1 MSEVRGRPDPSSVQK
16 NSFEAMLRKLSH
28 RSAVIV
34 PAMTAPGSR
43 HSIRLVRD
51 GKPDEIVP
59 VAIYDRA
66 RHAGVIEKLH
76 DGSGWRLSSSGR
88 DLVRRLVSGGL
99 ERNVVPPLGQR
110 PGHDLDES
118 PLAWLRRRRR
128 KDGVALISEEQ
139 FQAGERLRADFT
151 FAQLG
156 PRVTAN
162 WDLALASAPASR
174 GGAAGAGVEMADNVV
189 AAGERVA
196 RALRAV
202 GPELSGML
210 VDVCCFLKGLEDLE
224 RETGWPQRSAKVV
237 LDLALTRLAR
247 HYGLL
252 RDGDAATSGKQPRH
266 WGTPDYRPSA
276 DPPQCS
282 GQPAAD

>member
-1 MSEVRGRPDPSSVQK
+1 MSEVRGRPETSIAQR
-16 NSFEAMLRKLSH
+16 NGFEALLRKLS
-28 RSAVIV
+28 RRGALIV
-34 PAMTAPGSR
+34 PGIRAPGTR
-43 HSIRLVRD
+43 QCAYLVCD
-51 GKPDEIVP
+51 GKPDETIP
-59 VAIYDRA
+59 VALYDRA
-66 RHAGVIEKLH
+66 RHAGIIEKLR

-99 ERNVVPPLGQR
+99 ERSIVPTLGQR
-110 PGHDLDES
+110 PGHNLDES

-162 WDLALASAPASR
+162 WDLALASAPANRS
-174 GGAAGAGVEMADNVV
+174 GAAGAGVEMADNVV

-202 GPELSGML
+202 GPELSGTL

-252 RDGDAATSGKQPRH
+252 RDGDAASSGKRPRH

-276 DPPQCS
+276 DPPHS
-282 GQPAAD
+282 SDQPSAD

>member
-1 MSEVRGRPDPSSVQK
+1 MSSARSCREPSPPQQTRLESL
-16 NSFEAMLRKLSH
+16 LRKLSQ
-28 RSAVIV
+28 RTSLIV
-34 PAMTAPGSR
+34 SSDDGQGSGQR
-43 HSIRLVRD
+43 PRLVRD
-51 GKPDEIVP
+51 GHPDEIIP
-59 VAIYDRA
+59 VAHFDRA
-66 RHAGVIEKLH
+66 RHAGLIEKPP
-76 DGSGWRLSSSGR
+76 DKSGWRLSPLGR
-88 DLVRRLVSGGL
+88 DLVRRIVSGGL
-99 ERNVVPPLGQR
+99 DRAAFQPHGQR
-110 PGHDLDES
+110 PGHNLDES

-139 FQAGERLRADFT
+139 FLAGERLRADFT

-162 WDLALASAPASR
+162 WDFTLGAAPGSR
-174 GGAAGAGVEMADNVV
+174 GGTAGAGVEMADNVV

-202 GPELSGML
+202 GPELSGTL

-252 RDGDAATSGKQPRH
+252 SESDAGHIGGRPRH

-276 DPPQCS
+276 DVPDEVNH
-282 GQPAAD
+282 PAAD